1 MAETLMAAVL
11 VVWGRPGIAAPSSS
25 DHETAAAREVLD
37 QYLERGAGTPSDLRT
52 PLAFKI
58 DASLPRMHKHG
69 IMHGLKL
76 VTGTGRVIFTELNFV
91 GDDLIKTA
99 VIGRFLSAETKP
111 PGAGEDLAI
120 AARNYRFRYKGRSDY
135 NGRPVLVFGLR
146 PQRRRVGLF
155 EGEIWL
161 DSKTAQPLRE
171 WGQFTKSPSVF
182 VSNINFVRD
191 YVIAGEESRPRRI
204 ILKLRAAFA
213 GAAELT
219 MWLGEPEN
227 TSN

>member
-1 MAETLMAAVL
+1 MAAVL
-11 VVWGRPGIAAPSSS
+11 VVWGGRGIAAPVPN
-25 DHETAAAREVLD
+25 DHETAAARQILD
-37 QYLERGAGTPSDLRT
+37 QYLERGGGTPSDISTSLT
-52 PLAFKI
+52 FKI

-69 IMHGLKL
+69 IMRGLKL
-76 VTGTGRVIFTELNFV
+76 VTGTGRVVYTQLNFV

-99 VIGRFLSAETKP
+99 VIGRFLSAEAKP
-111 PGAGEDLAI
+111 PAAGEDLAI
-120 AARNYRFRYKGRSDY
+120 SARNYRFHYKGRSDY
-135 NGRPVLVFGLR
+135 NDRPVLVFALR
-146 PQRRRVGLF
+146 PQRWRVGLF

-161 DSKTAQPLRE
+161 DSKTARPLRE
-171 WGQFTKSPSVF
+171 WGRFTKSPSMF